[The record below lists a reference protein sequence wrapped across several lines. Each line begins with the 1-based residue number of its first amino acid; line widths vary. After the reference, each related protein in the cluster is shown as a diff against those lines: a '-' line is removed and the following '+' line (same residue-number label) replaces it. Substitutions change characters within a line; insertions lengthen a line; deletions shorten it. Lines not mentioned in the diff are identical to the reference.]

1 MEKIKKRCNED
12 KNIIEDGFFY
22 NYKQRI
28 NNDIIVDNFGY
39 NKSKKAIDN
48 EILNLND
55 KDENKININSINQN
69 EDFYEY
75 YSKNKKEN
83 IKVNTNKFD
92 IFTRLKN
99 FMANEGVSD
108 NYFKSVISLFKKF
121 LNYIIKAPKIQNNG
135 TIVTIIKNEYFAKR
149 IEPMDVLNFLKYNN
163 IKYSDSSSLKIL
175 TKILKYS
182 RILNNEPELNYT
194 IDLPKVRN
202 KKTNEL
208 LTKNELILIC
218 QKIKDNYNIQI
229 LIIFFFLYYFGLTYS
244 KVSRIKITDFKSKFS
259 IFVEKKK
266 NEKIYCTFNY
276 KRFIT

>member
-135 TIVTIIKNEYFAKR
+135 TIVKIIKMN
-149 IEPMDVLNFLKYNN
+149 ILLKGL
-163 IKYSDSSSLKIL
+163 SLWM
-175 TKILKYS
+175 
-182 RILNNEPELNYT
+182 
-194 IDLPKVRN
+194 
-202 KKTNEL
+202 
-208 LTKNELILIC
+208 
-218 QKIKDNYNIQI
+218 
-229 LIIFFFLYYFGLTYS
+229 F
-244 KVSRIKITDFKSKFS
+244 
-259 IFVEKKK
+259 
-266 NEKIYCTFNY
+266 
-276 KRFIT
+276 

>member
-75 YSKNKKEN
+75 YSKN

-163 IKYSDSSSLKIL
+163 IKYSDPSSLKIL

>member
-229 LIIFFFLYYFGLTYS
+229 LIIFFFYIIL
-244 KVSRIKITDFKSKFS
+244 V
-259 IFVEKKK
+259 
-266 NEKIYCTFNY
+266 
-276 KRFIT
+276 

>member
-1 MEKIKKRCNED
+1 M
-12 KNIIEDGFFY
+12 
-22 NYKQRI
+22 
-28 NNDIIVDNFGY
+28 DITNQ
-39 NKSKKAIDN
+39 KKAIDN

-266 NEKIYCTFNY
+266 K
-276 KRFIT
+276 